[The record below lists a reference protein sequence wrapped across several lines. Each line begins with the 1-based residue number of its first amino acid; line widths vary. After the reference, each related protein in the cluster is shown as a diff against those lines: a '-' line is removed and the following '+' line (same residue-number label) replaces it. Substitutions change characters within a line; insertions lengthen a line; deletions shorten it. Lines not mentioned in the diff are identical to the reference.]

1 MSLEDQINDLIEYK
15 RLVNKLEDE
24 LNKKSSEISLLSK
37 NNIDLKSLCQEL
49 QNECDEINK
58 KLKLKNTEMKKLE
71 KKYKEEKEI
80 LNQNFEKQKEIYE
93 EKILKLSFINPINK
107 EISLEREIKIRH
119 E

>member
-93 EKILKLSFINPINK
+93 EKIYRI
-107 EISLEREIKIRH
+107 
-119 E
+119 